1 MTSENK
7 DKKLYKLPSLA
18 EALAAAEQMQR
29 DWLEYGSDFVHLYI
43 EDADGDWLER
53 WGEDEESS
61 LNQPEQP
68 GSILPERRSMTPIAI
83 SVLKFLV
90 SDDPVALEA
99 LPFWED
105 RPLPE
110 IAAHLERCL
119 TLPESDRPYAVQNL
133 LVSKN
138 LLESSTLRNSNRHV
152 ETIDTLELAESLLN
166 HLLQIEQLT
175 I

>member
-1 MTSENK
+1 MPSNNK
-7 DKKLYKLPSLA
+7 PQPSSKLPSFA
-18 EALAAAEQMQR
+18 EALAAARQMQQ
-29 DWLEYGSDFVHLYI
+29 DWLEHGVDFVDLYV
-43 EDADGDWLER
+43 EDVDGDWLEE
-53 WGEDEESS
+53 WNEDELAGNGSASGSGLSERSTEQHLFIESVV
-61 LNQPEQP
+61 
-68 GSILPERRSMTPIAI
+68 T
-83 SVLKFLV
+83 FLM
-90 SDDPVALEA
+90 SDDPVAIEA
-99 LPFWED
+99 RPFWEN

-110 IAAHLERCL
+110 IANHLERCL

-138 LLESSTLRNSNRHV
+138 LLGSSTLRNSNRHV

>member
-119 TLPESDRPYAVQNL
+119 TLPESDRPYAVQDLIVSNGKSIGNTRGSDSYSKKANL
-133 LVSKN
+133 
-138 LLESSTLRNSNRHV
+138 
-152 ETIDTLELAESLLN
+152 LELAEKLL
-166 HLLQIEQLT
+166 LKLAEM
-175 I
+175 